1 MYIRSQDE
9 NVSEKFAKGDCTVSK
24 NTTLALVAFSLIIV
38 NGCRPSAKS
47 SKPDR
52 YDQFKREDF
61 NRRAAEKF
69 LPLFWREDSN
79 KDGVLQP
86 NELAV
91 LWGYGDS
98 EPSHWINAEQQFTP
112 QFDQAYSAMLQ
123 PDPAAGSPAEEQ
135 RHKLV
140 LEELA
145 QGRPTL
151 LETDLTQE
159 MPANKEMVR
168 HLMNAATRMERI
180 YARQK
185 GVMDMETQIPATD
198 TASLM
203 LFHRNQ
209 SPFCEG
215 PRTENNESCSALQ
228 MKLARIFGLY
238 PAGIQSDAKFCEE
251 LSKAPNAQELMGHF
265 NVVVS
270 GDQSGTFK
278 TVPYNE
284 GYKDDMQAVASEL
297 EAAANGLGND
307 EAAFKGYLQAAAQ
320 SFRTNDWE
328 PANRAWV
335 AMSAENSRWY
345 ARIAPD
351 EVYYEPCA
359 WKAGFALQLARIN
372 RESLEWRKKLDP
384 LKNDMEKSI
393 ASMAGAP
400 YNARDVQFKLPDF
413 IDVVLNAA
421 DQRTATGATIG
432 QSLPNW
438 GPVAEA
444 GGRTVAM
451 TNIGTD
457 ADSQA
462 QLRTQMSSLFCPA
475 TNAQATTG
483 GKESLIT
490 ALLHEA
496 AHNLGPSHEYKVNGK
511 VDSVAFG
518 GPLASTLEE
527 LKAETSAMFL
537 TNWLMGKGMFTQNE
551 VDQIQLRN
559 IAWAFGH
566 ISRGMYTADGSP
578 RAYSQLAA
586 IQLGSFIK
594 SGAVSWKGNEMAANG
609 SDPGC
614 LEIDFKKMPAAIDA
628 LETAVLRIKARADK
642 AAAEKL
648 KADFVDGK
656 NDFTAIKD
664 IVTDR
669 WLRAPKATFVYS
681 LRF

>member
-1 MYIRSQDE
+1 
-9 NVSEKFAKGDCTVSK
+9 VTTK
-24 NTTLALVAFSLIIV
+24 NTLALAALSLTIV
-38 NGCRPSAKS
+38 IGCRPSAKS

-61 NRRAAEKF
+61 NRRAAERF

-98 EPSHWINAEQQFTP
+98 EPSHWINPEQQFTP
-112 QFDQAYSAMLQ
+112 QFDQAYSSMLQ
-123 PDPAAGSPAEEQ
+123 SDPRAGSPAEEE

-140 LEELA
+140 LDELA

-159 MPANKEMVR
+159 MPATKDMVR
-168 HLMNAATRMERI
+168 HLMIAATRIERI

-185 GVMDMETQIPATD
+185 GVLDMETKIPSTD

-209 SPFCEG
+209 SPFCEA
-215 PRTENNESCSALQ
+215 PRTENNENCNALP
-228 MKLARIFGLY
+228 MKPARIFGLY
-238 PAGIQSDAKFCEE
+238 PAAIQSDPKFCDG

-265 NVVVS
+265 SVVVN
-270 GDQSGTFK
+270 GDQPGTFK
-278 TVPYNE
+278 TVPYSD

-307 EAAFKGYLQAAAQ
+307 EAAFKAYLQAAAQ
-320 SFRTNDWE
+320 GFRNNDWE

-335 AMSAENSRWY
+335 AMNAENSRWY
-345 ARIAPD
+345 SRIAPD

-372 RESLEWRKKLDP
+372 PESLEWRKKLDP

-400 YNARDVQFKLPDF
+400 YKPRDVQFKLPDF

-421 DQRTATGATIG
+421 DQRPATGATIG

-462 QLRTQMSSLFCPA
+462 QIRTQMSSLFCAA
-475 TNAQATTG
+475 TNAKATTG

-496 AHNLGPSHEYKVNGK
+496 AHNLGPSHEYKVDGK

-537 TNWLMGKGMFTQNE
+537 TNWLMGKGMFTSEE

-594 SGAVSWKGNEMAANG
+594 SGAVQWKGKEMAANG
-609 SDPGC
+609 TDPGC
-614 LEIDFKKMPAAIDA
+614 LEIDFKKMPAAIQA

-642 AAAEKL
+642 TAAEKL

-656 NDFTAIKD
+656 NDFAAIKD

>member
-1 MYIRSQDE
+1 
-9 NVSEKFAKGDCTVSK
+9 VSK

-38 NGCRPSAKS
+38 IGCRPSAKS

-123 PDPAAGSPAEEQ
+123 PDAAAGSPAEEQ

-159 MPANKEMVR
+159 MPANKDMVR
-168 HLMNAATRMERI
+168 HLMTAATRMERI

-185 GVMDMETQIPATD
+185 GVLDMETQIPATD

-215 PRTENNESCSALQ
+215 PRTENNESCNALP
-228 MKLARIFGLY
+228 MKPARIFGLY
-238 PAGIQSDAKFCEE
+238 PAGIQSDAKFCEG
-251 LSKAPNAQELMGHF
+251 LSKASNAQELMGHF

-284 GYKDDMQAVASEL
+284 AYKDDMQAVASEL

-413 IDVVLNAA
+413 IDVVLNTA
-421 DQRTATGATIG
+421 DQRPASGATVG

-462 QLRTQMSSLFCPA
+462 ALRTQMSSLLCPA
-475 TNAQATTG
+475 TNAKATTG

-537 TNWLMGKGMFTQNE
+537 TNWLMGKGMFTQDE

-614 LEIDFKKMPAAIDA
+614 LEIDFKKMPAAIEA

-656 NDFTAIKD
+656 NDFAAIKD

-669 WLRAPKATFVYS
+669 WLRAPKATYVYS

>member
-1 MYIRSQDE
+1 
-9 NVSEKFAKGDCTVSK
+9 VTTK
-24 NTTLALVAFSLIIV
+24 NTLALAALSLTIV
-38 NGCRPSAKS
+38 IGCRPSVKS

-91 LWGYGDS
+91 LSGYGDS
-98 EPSHWINAEQQFTP
+98 EPSHWINPEQQFTP
-112 QFDQAYSAMLQ
+112 QFDQAYSSMLQ
-123 PDPAAGSPAEEQ
+123 SDSRAGSPAEEE

-140 LEELA
+140 LDELA

-159 MPANKEMVR
+159 MPATKDMVR
-168 HLMNAATRMERI
+168 HLMNAATRIERI
-180 YARQK
+180 YAMQK
-185 GVMDMETQIPATD
+185 GVLDMETKIPATD

-209 SPFCEG
+209 SPFCEA
-215 PRTENNESCSALQ
+215 PRTENNENCSALP
-228 MKLARIFGLY
+228 MKPARIFGLY
-238 PAGIQSDAKFCEE
+238 PAAIQSDPKFCDG

-265 NVVVS
+265 NVVVN
-270 GDQSGTFK
+270 GDQPGAFK
-278 TVPYNE
+278 TVPYSDA
-284 GYKDDMQAVASEL
+284 YKDDMQAVASEL

-307 EAAFKGYLQAAAQ
+307 EAAFKAYLQATAQ

-400 YNARDVQFKLPDF
+400 YKPRDVQFKLPDF
-413 IDVVLNAA
+413 IDVVLNSA
-421 DQRTATGATIG
+421 DQRPATGATIG

-462 QLRTQMSSLFCPA
+462 QIRTQMSSLFCAA
-475 TNAQATTG
+475 TNAKATTG

-496 AHNLGPSHEYKVNGK
+496 AHNLGPSHEYKVDGK

-537 TNWLMGKGMFTQNE
+537 TNWLMGKGMFTQEE

-566 ISRGMYTADGSP
+566 ISRGMYAADGSP

-594 SGAVSWKGNEMAANG
+594 SGGVQWKGNEMAANG
-609 SDPGC
+609 TDPGC
-614 LEIDFKKMPAAIDA
+614 LEIDFKKMPAAIQA

-642 AAAEKL
+642 TAAEKL

-656 NDFTAIKD
+656 NDFAALKD